1 MKHYVKLTKYMSGD
15 SLRKQLNEIDD
26 KGLFDIDL
34 RIFFSKSNMLTTED
48 IAYMLKFFDVDIET
62 DLDSKNI
69 VFRPTVAA
77 IRQHEN
83 NCLIF

>member
-1 MKHYVKLTKYMSGD
+1 MKHYVKLTRYMSGD

-48 IAYMLKFFDVDIET
+48 IAYMLKFFDVDIDT
-62 DLDSKNI
+62 DLDLKNI
-69 VFRPTVAA
+69 VFIPTVDA